1 MQVKKSLVFVSVL
14 AVVLAGAVVLPAVN
28 SNMAS
33 YNFEM
38 ITPAEVS
45 AQPGTHVTVD
55 CGVLVT
61 GMYWLHNFDITLSG
75 LGYNYTV
82 TPAHFQDVR
91 ILREWNPTA
100 GVYRV
105 PDNFTVGID
114 VPAGASGVYMVSL
127 TGTEHHSWRQVTN
140 STYFILRVGSA
151 AQNATAPQ
159 LTVSD
164 ILVPETIKE
173 FQPFNLTFK
182 IDNSVAIP
190 TAATVTVSLPKEWQ
204 ADATSRTFTVPAS
217 GSVLGA
223 FRIVPTTTAGSVS
236 LMIEYPFK
244 NQIINFTKVGPY
256 LVPGENVTTT
266 TAASNQ
272 TGGSLGVLG
281 GAFAALGSFFSG
293 AFGSTGGAYDSYL
306 TPITIGIIVILV
318 IVIVWLLGGIFKI
331 MQGGRGKPE
340 ATKQCDAPDVEL
352 KAV

>member
-1 MQVKKSLVFVSVL
+1 MIFVS
-14 AVVLAGAVVLPAVN
+14 AMAIILAGALVLPAVN
-28 SNMAS
+28 SSMTS
-33 YNFEM
+33 YSFEI

-61 GMYWLHNFDITLSG
+61 GMYWLHNFDITISD

-114 VPAGASGVYMVSL
+114 VPAGASGVYMVTL
-127 TGTEHHSWRQVTN
+127 TGTEHQSWRQVTN
-140 STYFILRVGSA
+140 STYFVLRVGAA

-159 LTVSD
+159 LTISD
-164 ILVPETIKE
+164 ILVPETVKE
-173 FQPFNLTFK
+173 FEPFNLTFK
-182 IDNSVAIP
+182 IDNNAAVA
-190 TAATVTVSLPKEWQ
+190 TAATVTVALPKEWQ
-204 ADATSRTFTVPAS
+204 TDAASKTFTVPAS
-217 GSVLGA
+217 DSVLGA

-256 LVPGENVTTT
+256 LVPGENATTT
-266 TAASNQ
+266 TVASNQ
-272 TGGSLGVLG
+272 TGGLGMLG

-293 AFGSTGGAYDSYL
+293 AFGSTGGAFDSYL

-331 MQGGRGKPE
+331 MQGGRGEPE
-340 ATKQCDAPDVEL
+340 TTKQCDATGVEL